1 MLNLKQIIYPAKNNM
16 LEPLTV
22 IIKLFIFSYYNEG
35 SKISILNNKL
45 IIQENNYL
53 QSTYRI
59 INGDTKNDINI
70 LLFPMIYACQLYL
83 LNNNKTK
90 NFFEKIF
97 KRVNL
102 SFDKL
107 YDTYKGEEIAN
118 NINNLRSIVN
128 SFLENDEN
136 KIGVILSSN
145 ITEIYDIKKNIYQH
159 LTKIWND
166 ERLSILFGFINEIL
180 CETKKEMED
189 ILINCLSNY
198 MDYID
203 TLTNN
208 TLKSVN
214 YLF

>member
-1 MLNLKQIIYPAKNNM
+1 MLNIKQIIYPAKNNM

-35 SKISILNNKL
+35 SKLSILNNKL

-70 LLFPMIYACQLYL
+70 LLFPIIYASQLYL
-83 LNNNKTK
+83 LHNTQTK
-90 NFFEKIF
+90 IFFEKIF

-118 NINNLRSIVN
+118 NINNLRSIIS

-136 KIGVILSSN
+136 KIAVILSNN

-159 LTKIWND
+159 LTKIWNED
-166 ERLSILFGFINEIL
+166 RLNILFGYINEIL

-189 ILINCLSNY
+189 ILIKCLSIF

-203 TLTNN
+203 TITNN
-208 TLKSVN
+208 MLKSVN